1 MAKEKVAAKIKA
13 KAKGKTPAAKTDS
26 AILGDIVSR
35 ARPANAGDV
44 EVYIVTAPD
53 FEILKQLSGE
63 V

>member
-44 EVYIVTAPD
+44 AVYIVTAPD
-53 FEILKQLSGE
+53 FEILKQLAGE